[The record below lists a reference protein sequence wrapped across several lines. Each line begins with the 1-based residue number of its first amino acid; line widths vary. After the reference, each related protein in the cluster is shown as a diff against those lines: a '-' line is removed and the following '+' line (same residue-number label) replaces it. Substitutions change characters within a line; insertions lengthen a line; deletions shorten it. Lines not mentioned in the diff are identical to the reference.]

1 MIFFYNEQPN
11 TTEMFI
17 KPPFLT
23 RHEYFRVAKA
33 WNSVKEINR
42 KAFKKQQNDNIQNF
56 ITANWVDLWVVENDL
71 PCSTGHPIRLAIYH
85 KNRMIDM
92 YCERAI
98 TSCLGIL
105 LTGLPYQPRIALR
118 FACTD
123 ILLPLLNEG
132 RRTVSSAWM
141 QWSRFLDCWRPKQ
154 VIYSSCHILLFSR
167 LCMATELLCYVGSL
181 HSIENW
187 A

>member
-1 MIFFYNEQPN
+1 
-11 TTEMFI
+11 MFI

-23 RHEYFRVAKA
+23 RHEYFWVAKA

-42 KAFKKQQNDNIQNF
+42 KAFKKQQNGHIQNY

-71 PCSTGHPIRLAIYH
+71 PCSAGHPIRLAIYH

-92 YCERAI
+92 YCESANHFVSGFSLNRSSVPA
-98 TSCLGIL
+98 SDCPEVCLHW
-105 LTGLPYQPRIALR
+105 YSSSASK
-118 FACTD
+118 
-123 ILLPLLNEG
+123 
-132 RRTVSSAWM
+132 RRKTNCSAWM

-187 A
+187 T

>member
-1 MIFFYNEQPN
+1 
-11 TTEMFI
+11 MFI

-23 RHEYFRVAKA
+23 RHEYFWVEKA
-33 WNSVKEINR
+33 WNSVKEINT

-56 ITANWVDLWVVENDL
+56 ITANWARFVSGGEWPPVFHWSPNTIGYISQESNDWHVLWESNHFVSGFSLNRSSVPASDCPEVCL
-71 PCSTGHPIRLAIYH
+71 HWYSSSAI
-85 KNRMIDM
+85 KRRKT
-92 YCERAI
+92 YC
-98 TSCLGIL
+98 
-105 LTGLPYQPRIALR
+105 
-118 FACTD
+118 
-123 ILLPLLNEG
+123 
-132 RRTVSSAWM
+132 SAWM